1 MFVSDVTCVGHWPR
15 IPLQFENVRTLSTK
29 SETPNS
35 ETLDVRNMSESN
47 KSISPIPIL
56 PNSPTFLI
64 VQERNGVARC
74 VEYSKIA
81 GEERLKLSVKIFE
94 SECFEHIWM
103 SRADLTYQGAC
114 QEALTDVTSISGA
127 TKSSKD
133 QILNLISFFSTF
145 LCATLYSCC
154 ARLNL

>member
-1 MFVSDVTCVGHWPR
+1 VTCVGHWPKVS
-15 IPLQFENVRTLSTK
+15 LQFENVRTQPTK

-35 ETLDVRNMSESN
+35 DTLDEKNVSESN
-47 KSISPIPIL
+47 KSSSSPIPIL

-74 VEYSKIA
+74 VEYSRIA

-94 SECFEHIWM
+94 SECFEQIWM

-114 QEALTDVTSISGA
+114 QEALTDVSSISGA
-127 TKSSKD
+127 KSSKNRTNC
-133 QILNLISFFSTF
+133 LHSFV
-145 LCATLYSCC
+145 ATLFCLAFC
-154 ARLNL
+154 NWFGL